1 MVTARLAPKTSESDD
16 ALPDVGREK
25 RFAVSMSVLYRVR
38 FVECNLHELPEPA
51 PFLDR
56 SRMSLV
62 RELATLLCQHQGRS
76 LSPTVDAAATNTLLN
91 VVGTAIGAS
100 HHPAVD
106 MVVAAARAERGSADP
121 AAVAAVLGRTEL
133 LSPPWAAL
141 ANGLAAHV
149 DDFDDT
155 HLATVIHPG
164 AATLAALLAT
174 AQERRLDG
182 RRALNAF
189 ALGVEAQLRVGIA
202 MSPSHYDAGW
212 HITGTCGVVGAAVTV
227 ALARGLDERAVGNA
241 IAIATTLTLGHRE
254 PFGTMVKAFHPG
266 QAAANG
272 ITAALLA
279 EHGAT
284 APDEAFEATTG
295 YFAAMATDWSTTPV
309 LDRFGE
315 RWHLLDNTFKP
326 YPCGIVS
333 HPGIDAAVA
342 LHARLADQLD
352 RVETVE
358 LICNPLVPELT
369 GNLTPTTGLEARFST
384 AHGVAAGLVFG
395 RAGIPQY
402 DDAVVV
408 DPAVSR
414 VRAAV
419 RLAPDGDCP
428 RDSAVLHV
436 TTDDGTTLT
445 ETVEHARGSLARP
458 LTDAELH
465 DKFDALVE
473 PVLPGRAGV
482 IRSAVAALATADSI
496 AALIAAATPDADD
509 PSAEE
514 AAS

>member
-1 MVTARLAPKTSESDD
+1 
-16 ALPDVGREK
+16 
-25 RFAVSMSVLYRVR
+25 
-38 FVECNLHELPEPA
+38 
-51 PFLDR
+51 
-56 SRMSLV
+56 
-62 RELATLLCQHQGRS
+62 
-76 LSPTVDAAATNTLLN
+76 
-91 VVGTAIGAS
+91 
-100 HHPAVD
+100 
-106 MVVAAARAERGSADP
+106 
-121 AAVAAVLGRTEL
+121 
-133 LSPPWAAL
+133 
-141 ANGLAAHV
+141 
-149 DDFDDT
+149 
-155 HLATVIHPG
+155 
-164 AATLAALLAT
+164 
-174 AQERRLDG
+174 
-182 RRALNAF
+182 
-189 ALGVEAQLRVGIA
+189 